1 MAGNSQRRGATRKPG
16 SKKGPTIGSGGRG
29 RQALEGRGP
38 TPKAEDRFG
47 HPARERAAR
56 AAVPERRKAPGPRR
70 SGAVRPEVVAGRN
83 PVLEALRARVPSSGL
98 RVFSRI
104 ESDEKVREVLALA
117 VEARLDVREVSKA
130 ELDALA
136 DGTTH
141 QGLALLV
148 APFAYVDPHD
158 LVGSGPTP
166 LIVALDGIQDP
177 RNLGAIVR
185 SAVAFGATGVLIPER
200 RAAGV
205 TVAAWK
211 ASAGA
216 VARITVARAT
226 NLARSIH
233 DLKAAGCFVLGLDA
247 HGDIEL
253 GDSPL
258 LADPLVIVVG
268 SEGKGLSRLVRDECD
283 QVASIPISARTESLN
298 ASVAASLALYEASR
312 RRVTPA

>member
-47 HPARERAAR
+47 HPARERASR

-130 ELDALA
+130 ELDALT
-136 DGTTH
+136 DGATH

-158 LVGSGPTP
+158 LVGAGPTP

-247 HGDIEL
+247 HGDVEL
-253 GDSPL
+253 GGSPL
-258 LADPLVIVVG
+258 LGDPLVIVVG